1 MSPLLDIL
9 ALATFDLAVGNP
21 RRAALVAP
29 LPVAG
34 GDADNGRLGSGY
46 LLRVAA
52 VDGNE
57 VTRKVMLAA
66 EGPST

>member
-29 LPVAG
+29 LPVTTC
-34 GDADNGRLGSGY
+34 DTHDGRLDAGY
-46 LLRVAA
+46 LLGITA
-52 VDGNE
+52 VNGDEMAGE
-57 VTRKVMLAA
+57 VMLAA